1 VQRKPGSNP
10 VISTHERLLQ
20 NSWGLMAL
28 PAAVDDGRPIKEK
41 LSVVERL
48 TA

>member
-1 VQRKPGSNP
+1 VQRKPGSDP

-28 PAAVDDGRPIKEK
+28 PAVADDGRAVKEK